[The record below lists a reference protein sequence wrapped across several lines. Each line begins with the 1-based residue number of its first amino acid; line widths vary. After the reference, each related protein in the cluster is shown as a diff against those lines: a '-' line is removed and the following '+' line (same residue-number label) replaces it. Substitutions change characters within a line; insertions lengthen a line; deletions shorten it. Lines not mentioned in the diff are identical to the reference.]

1 MHPRKQKIL
10 FVGEAVTLAHVARP
24 YTLAAALPAADYDI
38 HLAAAPRFEHLYQSR
53 DIHYHPLLTKSSAD
67 FLHAVDNGKPLY
79 RSEEYLAYVEGELR
93 LIQDLDPDLIV
104 GDFRHSLGIS
114 ATLAGKPLI
123 NLINAYW
130 SPCRQPAPLPVPELA
145 KLNLHRLPLMPRL
158 MRWIT
163 PLAIRLLV
171 APLNRARAHY
181 GLAPFA
187 NCFDA
192 WSHGDQV
199 LYYDAPELVPLSPL
213 PAHHHYLG
221 PVTWSPGG
229 ALPDWW
235 PQLQDR
241 PTVYLSL
248 GSSGNLTLLPMLID
262 QLLGEGLQV
271 IASSGGRQRLP
282 QRPGLFCA
290 DFLPGEAAAARAD
303 LVIGN
308 GGSPTSYQALQQ
320 GTPVI
325 GIPSNM
331 DQLLAMRHIE
341 AYGAGAMLRR
351 SQVEAGQLPPL
362 LRRMLATPSYRQ
374 RAEQLARHFAACQPH
389 ATFRQVLQ
397 QFDTQSARPAKPA
410 TKRERIMP

>member
-1 MHPRKQKIL
+1 MNPRKQKIL

-24 YTLAAALPAADYDI
+24 YTLAAALPASDYDI
-38 HLAAAPRFEHLYQSR
+38 HLAAAPRFDYLYQR
-53 DIHYHPLLTKSSAD
+53 QDIHYHPLLTKSCED
-67 FLHAVDNGKPLY
+67 FLHAVDNGKALY
-79 RSEEYLAYVEGELR
+79 RREEIIAYAEEELR
-93 LIQDLDPDLIV
+93 LIERLDPDIIV

-114 ATLAGKPLI
+114 AALSGKPLI

-130 SPCRQPAPLPVPELA
+130 SPHRRPEPLPVPELA
-145 KLNLHRLPLMPRL
+145 KINLHRLPVMTPL

-163 PLAIRLLV
+163 PLATRLL
-171 APLNRARAHY
+171 ARSLNRARAHY

-187 NCFDA
+187 NCFEA

-199 LYYDAPELVPLSPL
+199 LYYDSPELVPLGPL

-229 ALPDWW
+229 PLPDWW

-241 PTVYLSL
+241 PTIYLSL
-248 GSSGNLTLLPMLID
+248 GSSGNLALLPTLID

-271 IASSGGRQRLP
+271 IASTGRRQRLP
-282 QRPGLFCA
+282 QRSGLFSA

-303 LVIGN
+303 LVICN

-320 GTPVI
+320 GRPVI

-341 AYGAGAMLRR
+341 AYGAGVMLRR
-351 SQVEAGQLPPL
+351 HHIETGRLPPL
-362 LRRMLATPSYRQ
+362 LRRMLSKPSYRQ
-374 RAEQLARHFAACQPH
+374 RAQQLAWHFAATRPH
-389 ATFRQVLQ
+389 LTFRQVLQ
-397 QFDTQSARPAKPA
+397 QFDIQSPAHAKPGSN
-410 TKRERIMP
+410 KERIMP